1 MKIQFLSDG
10 FKKNTVQT
18 KENMPHNFSLYLG
31 CGPLFLSHYF
41 TKLSSGSNSKLL
53 IKTVR
58 ALKKK
63 NQKAL
68 WKSVPVY
75 SKMEEKKKE
84 QKSVKFM
91 EFFWRKILVVIYNQR
106 FLFLY

>member
-18 KENMPHNFSLYLG
+18 KENMPHNFSLYLD

-75 SKMEEKKKE
+75 SKMEEKKKGT
-84 QKSVKFM
+84 
-91 EFFWRKILVVIYNQR
+91 KICKIHGILLKKDSSGY
-106 FLFLY
+106 L

>member
-63 NQKAL
+63 TKKPFESL
-68 WKSVPVY
+68 FLFIVKW
-75 SKMEEKKKE
+75 KKK
-84 QKSVKFM
+84 KRNKN
-91 EFFWRKILVVIYNQR
+91 L
-106 FLFLY
+106 